1 MKLETKYDIGEHI
14 WFVYENQHEVCIY
27 DDYIAWVSYEDEL
40 LYGLKE
46 SCNDIKEEDVILYED
61 TESLINRIKKVMEEI
76 REKEERKKE
85 KKNE

>member
-1 MKLETKYDIGEHI
+1 MKIETKYEIGQHI
-14 WFVYENQHEVCIY
+14 WFVYESQKEVCIY

-61 TESLINRIKKVMEEI
+61 TESLINKIKKVMEEI
-76 REKEERKKE
+76 REKEGKE
-85 KKNE
+85 NEKI